1 MPSTN
6 RFATLFLLHVAV
18 IFIFLSL
25 FCFAIYQYVSY
36 KTFPGTILCNEKLN
50 QCLLSA
56 KIPGEEDM
64 IEKIY
69 PFDAFGKGGLY
80 QLTLAQSPSNEVII
94 LGTNTNIFFGTF
106 FRIMFYGILSLFSV
120 ISLFILQRQTMVKPT
135 L

>member
-36 KTFPGTILCNEKLN
+36 KTFTGTMLCNQKMD

-56 KIPGEEDM
+56 KIPGQEEM

-69 PFDAFGKGGLY
+69 PFNAFGKGGLY
-80 QLTLAQSPSNEVII
+80 QLTLVKSPSDDIII
-94 LGTNTNIFFGTF
+94 LGTNTNVFFGTF

-120 ISLFILQRQTMVKPT
+120 ISLFVLQRQTMVKPK

>member
-36 KTFPGTILCNEKLN
+36 KTFPGTMLCNEKMN

-56 KIPGEEDM
+56 KIPGQVDM
-64 IEKIY
+64 MEKIY
-69 PFDAFGKGGLY
+69 PFASFGKGGLY
-80 QLTLAQSPSNEVII
+80 QLTLAKGPSDEVII
-94 LGTNTNIFFGTF
+94 MGTNTNIFFGTF
-106 FRIMFYGILSLFSV
+106 FRIMFYGILSLISV
-120 ISLFILQRQTMVKPT
+120 ISMFILQRQTMVKPT